1 MDKYYIPNR
10 LNWID
15 WAKTIAIT
23 LVVLGHIPQ
32 ERGSFLVS
40 YIVQFHMPLFFFIS
54 GYLTKK
60 ESFCKKT
67 LKKYINSLII
77 PYFIYNAIFYP
88 FWFVRYLY
96 ENTNIVILECVKPII
111 GVFLFQN
118 TTPYSTPLYGVTWF
132 LIALF
137 TMKIIFAA
145 CSNLKYRNYIFLF
158 LSIICSIAY
167 IYNEFYRVTT
177 DLVPVGIIKC
187 LPFFVLGFV
196 SKETNVITPLPKN
209 NYLII
214 GLTCFA
220 VSIFAFTFL
229 RWNNNIPLYGLCFG
243 AISISAI
250 GVVICICKLLDSIH
264 FPLITNLS
272 IGTMVI
278 MGLHGIIITTF
289 NFLFSIL
296 CNIEKGITYSWY
308 IAILLAIFYVLIL
321 YPLIIIFKNKY
332 SFMLGKSIH

>member
-96 ENTNIVILECVKPII
+96 ENTNIVILDCIRPII

-137 TMKIIFAA
+137 TMKIVLSA
-145 CSNLKYRNYIFLF
+145 CSNLKYRNYILLF
-158 LSIICSIAY
+158 LSIACYIAY
-167 IYNEFYRVTT
+167 IYNESYRVNTN
-177 DLVPVGIIKC
+177 LVPVGIIRC
-187 LPFFVLGFV
+187 LPFFVLGFI
-196 SKETNVITPLPKN
+196 SKESNTIMAQHKN
-209 NYLII
+209 NYFIL
-214 GLTCFA
+214 GLACFA
-220 VSIFAFTFL
+220 VSIITFTYTK
-229 RWNNNIPLYGLCFG
+229 WNNDILIYG
-243 AISISAI
+243 ISFLTISLSSI
-250 GVVICICKLLDSIH
+250 EGIICICKLLGRFNFS
-264 FPLITNLS
+264 LIMNLS

-278 MGLHGIIITTF
+278 MGLHGIVITSF
-289 NFLFSIL
+289 NFLFSVL
-296 CNIEKGITYSWY
+296 CNIEKGITYPWY
-308 IAILLAIFYVLIL
+308 IAILLSILYILIL
-321 YPLIIIFKNKY
+321 YPLIIIFKTKY
-332 SFMLGKSIH
+332 PFMLGKSIH